1 MSGAGF
7 LWLEK
12 ITGSGIIRKAAKH
25 NKREIQAEMGA
36 AGSIDPTRSHLNYAL
51 VGPDT
56 ADEVAHLA
64 KGLMRAAGVVKNR
77 KNGVLGIEVLFSLPH
92 GHPVDDRVYF
102 TACVDWAARY
112 FGGAGNILSA
122 DVHHDEAQLH
132 CHLLILPLL
141 EGKMNASKMVG
152 NTQKLEA
159 MQDQFH
165 AEVAQLYGL
174 RKPGARLSVTAKKAA
189 AQAVLQHL
197 RETGDSALQ
206 SAGWA
211 NIRAGIENDPGPW
224 LLTFDIEIEAPAKK
238 VKLFVDYVTSKGK
251 GPARERSE
259 RIAIENLPPAQP
271 NPLPLC
277 RELSKPPLS
286 AASPPPAR
294 PAQLRP
300 PPAARQVPDRQPVID
315 LPEIQEQKKKEAH
328 DLDRETV
335 RARDD
340 DHDPALYDFDTGSWR
355 PQPAAEPAR
364 RRQAADACV
373 AATLPAKR
381 TGAPRHGHGPS

>member
-12 ITGSGIIRKAAKH
+12 KTGCGIIRKAAKH

-51 VGPDT
+51 VGPAT
-56 ADEVAHLA
+56 AGEVAQLA
-64 KGLMRAAGVVKNR
+64 KDLMRSSGVVKNR
-77 KNGVLGIEVLFSLPH
+77 KNGVMGIEVLFSLPH

-112 FGGAGNILSA
+112 FGGVDNILSA

-141 EGKMNASKMVG
+141 AGKMNASKMVG

-165 AEVAQLYGL
+165 AEVAQPYGL
-174 RKPGARLSVTAKKAA
+174 RKPGGRLSVTAKKAA
-189 AQAVLQHL
+189 AKAVLQRL
-197 RETGDSALQ
+197 RETDDSALQ

-211 NIRAGIENDPGPW
+211 NIRAGIENEPGPW
-224 LLTFDIEIEAPAKK
+224 LLTLGIEIKEPAKR
-238 VKLFVDYVTSKGK
+238 VKLFVDYVVSKGK

-259 RIAIENLPPAQP
+259 RIAIENLPSAKP

-277 RELSKPPLS
+277 RELPKPPLS
-286 AASPPPAR
+286 AAPPLPAR
-294 PAQLRP
+294 PPPVRPSPGARELPHRQL
-300 PPAARQVPDRQPVID
+300 AID
-315 LPEIQEQKKKEAH
+315 LPKIEAQDEKEAH

-335 RARDD
+335 HVRDD
-340 DHDPALYDFDTGSWR
+340 DQDPALYDFDTGSWR

-381 TGAPRHGHGPS
+381 TDAQRHGH

>member
-12 ITGSGIIRKAAKH
+12 KTGFGIIRKAAKH

-51 VGPDT
+51 VGPAT
-56 ADEVAHLA
+56 AGEVAHLA
-64 KGLMRAAGVVKNR
+64 KDLMRAAGVVKNR
-77 KNGVLGIEVLFSLPH
+77 KNGVMGIEVLFSLPH

-112 FGGAGNILSA
+112 FGGASNILSA

-165 AEVAQLYGL
+165 AEVTQLYGL
-174 RKPGARLSVTAKKAA
+174 RKPGGRLSVTAKKAA
-189 AQAVLQHL
+189 AKAVLQRL
-197 RETGDSALQ
+197 RETDDSALQ

-211 NIRAGIENDPGPW
+211 NIRAGIENEPGPW
-224 LLTFDIEIEAPAKK
+224 LLTFGIEIEAPAQK
-238 VKLFVDYVTSKGK
+238 VKLFVDYVISKGK

-259 RIAIENLPPAQP
+259 RKTIENWPPAKP

-277 RELSKPPLS
+277 RELPKPPLS
-286 AASPPPAR
+286 AAPPP
-294 PAQLRP
+294 PG
-300 PPAARQVPDRQPVID
+300 ARQLPQRQPAID
-315 LPEIQEQKKKEAH
+315 LPEIEAQAEKEEH
-328 DLDRETV
+328 DLDGETV
-335 RARDD
+335 RVRDD
-340 DHDPALYDFDTGSWR
+340 DLNPALYDFSTGSWP
-355 PQPAAEPAR
+355 PQPAAEPALR
-364 RRQAADACV
+364 R
-373 AATLPAKR
+373 
-381 TGAPRHGHGPS
+381 